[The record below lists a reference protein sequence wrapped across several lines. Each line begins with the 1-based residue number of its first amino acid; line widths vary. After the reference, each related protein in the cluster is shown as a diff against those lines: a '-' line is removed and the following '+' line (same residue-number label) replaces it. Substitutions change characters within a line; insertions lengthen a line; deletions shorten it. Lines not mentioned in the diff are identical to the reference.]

1 MVSINRNLEKFGL
14 FFLFFPLCLS
24 FPTVINLYSKK
35 TFARLN
41 PLIYRH
47 IQRGF

>member
-1 MVSINRNLEKFGL
+1 MVSINRNLEKSGK
-14 FFLFFPLCLS
+14 FFLFFPLSLS

-47 IQRGF
+47 IQR

>member
-1 MVSINRNLEKFGL
+1 MVSVNRNLEQFGL
-14 FFLFFPLCLS
+14 FFLFFPLCHS

-47 IQRGF
+47 IQR